1 MSLGRSV
8 LNFMLGRR
16 LANQEQV
23 ERKITAFEG
32 VPAMGLDGLGSSAYG
47 PEAAL
52 TVLIPL
58 GAAGLSQIGVVMLP
72 ILVLLGI
79 LYVSYRQTIRAY
91 PSNGGAYTVSK
102 DAGSCSPSAYCIWPF
117 PLG

>member
-1 MSLGRSV
+1 MRLCLSL
-8 LNFMLGRR
+8 LNFILGRR
-16 LANQEQV
+16 LANQEHA

-58 GAAGLSQIGVVMLP
+58 GAVGLTQIGVVMLP
-72 ILVLLGI
+72 KVPI
-79 LYVSYRQTIRAY
+79 
-91 PSNGGAYTVSK
+91 SNGVRSVS
-102 DAGSCSPSAYCIWPF
+102 PMVI
-117 PLG
+117 

>member
-1 MSLGRSV
+1 MRLGRSV
-8 LNFMLGRR
+8 VNFVLGRR
-16 LANQEQV
+16 LANQEHA

-91 PSNGGAYTVSK
+91 LSTPERKCIGG
-102 DAGSCSPSAYCIWPF
+102 PE
-117 PLG
+117 